1 MTDSAERIYE
11 QVLVARCQTG
21 DEAARAELVTRYHA
35 RLVYFVRR
43 LLGDDCPIDDVLQ
56 NVWLAVFG
64 RLPCLRSPAAFRV
77 WLYRIARNH
86 ACTALRR
93 RRRWADLPDDDLA
106 VPADDQPAFTRE
118 QAGLIHVCL
127 GRLKPVHREVLV
139 LRFVEG
145 MAYEQIAEVVG
156 CPVGTVRSRI
166 HHAKSALR
174 HEMEAR
180 DDP

>member
-1 MTDSAERIYE
+1 VTDSAERIYE

-21 DEAARAELVTRYHA
+21 DEAARAELVRRYHA

-56 NVWLAVFG
+56 EVWLAALSHLA
-64 RLPCLRSPAAFRV
+64 RLRSPAAFRV
-77 WLYRIARNH
+77 WLYRIARNQV
-86 ACTALRR
+86 CTALRR
-93 RRRWADLPDDDLA
+93 RHQWADLPDDGLA
-106 VPADDQPAFTRE
+106 APADDQPAFTRD

-139 LRFVEG
+139 LRFIEG
-145 MAYEQIAEVVG
+145 MTYEQIAEVVG

-174 HEMEAR
+174 HEMEAS
-180 DDP
+180 DDQ